1 MEKKKGNWI
10 LIAVLA
16 SPIIIALIIAGAYK
30 FCLKRDE
37 VITLAMTSLS
47 VFATILLGYMV
58 FFQAE
63 NHKKRQE
70 EDDRIKEQQAQKNR
84 ELDLII
90 KANPVVYLS
99 DPQ

>member
-47 VFATILLGYMV
+47 VFATILNL
-58 FFQAE
+58 Q
-63 NHKKRQE
+63 
-70 EDDRIKEQQAQKNR
+70 
-84 ELDLII
+84 
-90 KANPVVYLS
+90 
-99 DPQ
+99 